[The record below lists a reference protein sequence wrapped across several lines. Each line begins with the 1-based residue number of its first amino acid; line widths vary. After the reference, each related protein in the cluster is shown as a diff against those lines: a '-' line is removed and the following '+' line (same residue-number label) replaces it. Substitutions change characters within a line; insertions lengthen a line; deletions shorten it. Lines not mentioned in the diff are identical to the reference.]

1 MTSSCESSEST
12 ERSDGATVTVA
23 LDRAAPLN
31 LDQLNPANIVRDERM
46 GAPRRPGRVDP
57 TRARVIQE
65 AAHRAAGAAV
75 ERGWAAGYASGLAA
89 GRDQGLRSAQ
99 ADAERAVAALANA
112 AQVMRSGAAT
122 DLSEAEDALVAGA
135 FELAAAVLDRELEV
149 AANPG
154 ADALRRALAL
164 APSGQMV

>member
-31 LDQLNPANIVRDERM
+31 LDQLNPANIVRDEGM
-46 GAPRRPGRVDP
+46 GVARRPGRVDP

-65 AAHRAAGAAV
+65 AAHR
-75 ERGWAAGYASGLAA
+75 AA